1 MWPSSLLTSVQPKGA
16 EHNRVPDV
24 CTTQSDQI
32 CQVELIWPV
41 PIWSQT
47 NCCWW
52 KYCSLSTKTLCCSR
66 GKLWPPLPVLV
77 KLFLG
82 KLVQHPMAPHEW
94 ERRKHCT
101 ALSDTHTLMALSIGV
116 CVCVHT
122 KTRHMETAQSSSESD
137 QSDQKAISCKI
148 RRAALSPLLHYFF
161 ILRSASMA
169 LRRPLVPPSCSRDTK
184 KRGER
189 ERARLT

>member
-1 MWPSSLLTSVQPKGA
+1 MHDSKWSNLPSRTHLARSHLIPNKLLLVKVLFSIHKDLVLQQGQIMTPATRAGEIILGKIGATSHGAPWMGAKKTLYSSLR
-16 EHNRVPDV
+16 H
-24 CTTQSDQI
+24 
-32 CQVELIWPV
+32 
-41 PIWSQT
+41 
-47 NCCWW
+47 
-52 KYCSLSTKTLCCSR
+52 
-66 GKLWPPLPVLV
+66 
-77 KLFLG
+77 
-82 KLVQHPMAPHEW
+82 
-94 ERRKHCT
+94 
-101 ALSDTHTLMALSIGV
+101 THTLMALSIG
-116 CVCVHT
+116 VCVHT
-122 KTRHMETAQSSSESD
+122 KTRHMETAQSSSEND

>member
-1 MWPSSLLTSVQPKGA
+1 MIKLTDFFARGGVSPTCRTRRLALNLWNYTSWLLMWPSSLLTSVQPKGA

-101 ALSDTHTLMALSIGV
+101 ALSDTHTHLW
-116 CVCVHT
+116 
-122 KTRHMETAQSSSESD
+122 
-137 QSDQKAISCKI
+137 
-148 RRAALSPLLHYFF
+148 
-161 ILRSASMA
+161 
-169 LRRPLVPPSCSRDTK
+169 PLV
-184 KRGER
+184 
-189 ERARLT
+189 

>member
-1 MWPSSLLTSVQPKGA
+1 MHDSKWSNLPSRTHLARSHLIPNKRLLVKVLFSI
-16 EHNRVPDV
+16 R
-24 CTTQSDQI
+24 
-32 CQVELIWPV
+32 
-41 PIWSQT
+41 
-47 NCCWW
+47 
-52 KYCSLSTKTLCCSR
+52 
-66 GKLWPPLPVLV
+66 KLWPPLPVLV

-116 CVCVHT
+116 CVHT
-122 KTRHMETAQSSSESD
+122 KTRHMETAQSSSEND